1 MAITLAC
8 YVEDVVAGS
17 GVWAAFISLYRKKYK
32 NSFPFYNI
40 RAQFSLFPYDDE
52 LPSFHAVLFLLW
64 YVADG
69 VNPGT
74 VLNPNN
80 PVLRMLAMT
89 LMLDLAKA
97 YDDAPE
103 SPARPMIMSEED
115 TEVPIFFQTI
125 KSLKKT

>member
-1 MAITLAC
+1 M
-8 YVEDVVAGS
+8 
-17 GVWAAFISLYRKKYK
+17 
-32 NSFPFYNI
+32 
-40 RAQFSLFPYDDE
+40 
-52 LPSFHAVLFLLW
+52 LFLLW

-80 PVLRMLAMT
+80 PILRMLAMT
-89 LMLDLAKA
+89 LMPDLAKA

-115 TEVPIFFQTI
+115 TGVPIFFQIRNLCAWLCDRCYLTRI
-125 KSLKKT
+125 NDRKRLRRILSSSSAICSNL